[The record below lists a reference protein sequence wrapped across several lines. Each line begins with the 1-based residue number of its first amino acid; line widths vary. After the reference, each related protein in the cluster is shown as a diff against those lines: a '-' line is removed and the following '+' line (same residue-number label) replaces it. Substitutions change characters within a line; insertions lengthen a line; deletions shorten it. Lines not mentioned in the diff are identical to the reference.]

1 MQIGVPELIAC
12 GVQPTQARIYGPS
25 MGDALAVFEI
35 NTKARVAAFLAQV
48 ATESANFTRTEE
60 NLFYKTPER
69 IRAMW
74 PQRVPTLQAAAALC
88 GKPRELANTVYSN
101 RLGNG
106 DPLSDDGW
114 RYRGRGLIQLTG
126 RSNYKVAGDALR
138 VDYVTKP
145 DLVAEPADA
154 LMTAC
159 WFWASIQANVL
170 ADASLIDSITRKV
183 NGPAMAAADERR
195 SRYEHNLQVL
205 P

>member
-1 MQIGVPELIAC
+1 MQIGVAELIAC
-12 GVQPTQARIYGPS
+12 GVQPTQARIYGPI

-35 NTKARVAAFLAQV
+35 TTKPRVAAFLAQV
-48 ATESANFTRTEE
+48 AVESANFTRTEE
-60 NLFYKTPER
+60 SLFYKTPER

-138 VDYVTKP
+138 VDYVTQP
-145 DLVAEPADA
+145 ELVAEPADA

-170 ADASLIDSITRKV
+170 ADASLIDAITRKV
-183 NGPAMAAADERR
+183 NGPGMAAADERR
-195 SRYEHNLQVL
+195 SRFEHNLQVL
-205 P
+205 